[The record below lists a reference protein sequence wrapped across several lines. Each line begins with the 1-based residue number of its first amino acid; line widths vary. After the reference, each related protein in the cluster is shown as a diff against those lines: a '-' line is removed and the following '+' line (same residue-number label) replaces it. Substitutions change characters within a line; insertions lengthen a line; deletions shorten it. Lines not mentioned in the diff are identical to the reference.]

1 MLSLSEALWIRTLVV
16 VSVASLLLGLLHA
29 ADDIIQGDL
38 GGFPIE
44 VFVLIGL
51 LVSTLYVFG
60 IIWSWAGK
68 QYGYAIVGIISLLF
82 FFFGVFLSHVFELL
96 DARGFAKI
104 AQATPELW
112 TPTFVATALL
122 GGITSLAA
130 VIIAVYLLVRARQG
144 AGA

>member
-1 MLSLSEALWIRTLVV
+1 MLSLSEASWIRTLVV
-16 VSVASLLLGLLHA
+16 VSVAALLLELLHT

-38 GGFPIE
+38 GGFAIE
-44 VFVLIGL
+44 VFVLL
-51 LVSTLYVFG
+51 CVSTNTLYVFG

-68 QYGYAIVGIISLLF
+68 QYGYVIVGIISLLF
-82 FFFGVFLSHVFELL
+82 FFAVYVSHVFEVT

-104 AQATPELW
+104 AQAAPELW
-112 TPTFVATALL
+112 APTFVATALL

-130 VIIAVYLLVRARQG
+130 VIIVIYLLVRARQG